1 MKDTF
6 LHDAIYTLIMIYNF
20 YLITLYCLVVQTI
33 QHLYRAHIVS
43 RPGPGSV
50 VVNGDIYGH

>member
-33 QHLYRAHIVS
+33 QHLYRVHIES
-43 RPGPGSV
+43 PGHGSV